1 MKRQNLIALIGV
13 WTCAI
18 GLMLFAFPS
27 SSVNAAQ
34 PPSERCV
41 PVSKQEYD
49 SAGRKMSLQTRFSS
63 YERTGQ
69 LGRRHYWYCRA

>member
-1 MKRQNLIALIGV
+1 MKRQNLIAFIVV

-18 GLMLFAFPS
+18 GLMLFAFPA
-27 SSVNAAQ
+27 SSVNAGQ

-41 PVSKQEYD
+41 AVSKQEYD
-49 SAGRKMSLQTRFSS
+49 SAGRKMLLHTQFSS

-69 LGRRHYWYCRA
+69 LGRRYFWYCRA

>member
-1 MKRQNLIALIGV
+1 MKRKNLIALIGV

-27 SSVNAAQ
+27 LSVNAGQ

-41 PVSKQEYD
+41 AVSKQEYD
-49 SAGRKMSLQTRFSS
+49 SAGRQMLLHTRFSS

-69 LGRRHYWYCRA
+69 LGRRHYWYCHS

>member
-1 MKRQNLIALIGV
+1 MKRKNLIALIGV

-27 SSVNAAQ
+27 LSVNAAQ

-49 SAGRKMSLQTRFSS
+49 SAGRKMLLHTRFSS

-69 LGRRHYWYCRA
+69 LGRRLYWYCRA

>member
-49 SAGRKMSLQTRFSS
+49 SAGSKMLLQTRFSS

>member
-1 MKRQNLIALIGV
+1 MKWQNLIAFIGV

-27 SSVNAAQ
+27 LSVNAAQ

-41 PVSKQEYD
+41 AVSKQEYD
-49 SAGRKMSLQTRFSS
+49 GAGRKMLLHTRFSS

-69 LGRRHYWYCRA
+69 LGRRYYWYCRA